1 MTEFLEVAL
10 WVTLIASIVLLIYAL
25 YLSASINRKKLEQL
39 QKYRDVK
46 IGMSEQR
53 MLSIMGQGYNRS
65 LLKNNRIKY
74 EWRINASSYGSS
86 YKGFSTRSY
95 SGVKKVTI
103 YVKNGQV
110 EEVKPYNV

>member
-1 MTEFLEVAL
+1 MYDTIIWTLVIMIVVISVVFVIAFSIGNKKLVQLQRYWDVEIGMTENE
-10 WVTLIASIVLLIYAL
+10 
-25 YLSASINRKKLEQL
+25 
-39 QKYRDVK
+39 
-46 IGMSEQR
+46 
-53 MLSIMGQGYNRS
+53 MLDIMGDGFNRS
-65 LLKNNRIKY
+65 LLKNNRVKY

-103 YVKNGQV
+103 YTKNGLV

>member
-1 MTEFLEVAL
+1 MNGTIIWLPVLSVILFV
-10 WVTLIASIVLLIYAL
+10 VTLIIVL
-25 YLSASINRKKLEQL
+25 SVNRKKLEQL
-39 QKYRDVK
+39 QRYMDIE
-46 IGMSEQR
+46 IGMTEDE
-53 MLSIMGQGYNRS
+53 MLDIMGDGFNRS

-86 YKGFSTRSY
+86 FKGFSTRSY

-103 YVKNGQV
+103 YTKNGFV